1 MIETGPNRRLAMALM
16 AAAAATLPEPSA
28 AQSKGRRMLDP
39 KGLAGLRTTLE
50 QHVAAGSAPGLVAL
64 LDRGGQTDAIVLGA
78 TAIGGPP
85 MRRDTVFRIASMTK
99 LVTAAA
105 VMMLVDEGKL
115 RLDEPVDRLLPE
127 LADRRVLKRLDSGL
141 DDTVPANRPITVEDA
156 LTFRLGWGIAFDPNL
171 PFNKAV
177 EALAICG
184 FGMPNPEMPFGLDA
198 WLKRLGTL
206 PLMAQPG
213 EQWLY
218 TTGSDVQGA
227 LVARASGKP
236 LDVFVRER
244 ITGPL
249 GMQDT
254 GFGIAPE
261 KSDRLATGYMPNNGK
276 LELFD
281 VSGRKSRYAHPPQFP
296 EGDSGLVS
304 TVDDLLAFSRM
315 LLAGGRHAGARMLS
329 EASVKAM
336 TTNHIT
342 ARQAK
347 GGEEILT
354 PGHGWGYGMS
364 VMAWPSKDGLWP
376 GAFGWSGGFGTS
388 WYMDAPTGLTAI
400 LLTQRVFDGPDPPQ
414 LHKDFWA
421 GAHRLVA

>member
-16 AAAAATLPEPSA
+16 AAAAATLPDRSV
-28 AQSKGRRMLDP
+28 AQAKGRRMLNAQ
-39 KGLAGLRTTLE
+39 GLAGLRTTLQ
-50 QHVAAGSAPGLVAL
+50 QHVAKGSAPGLVAL
-64 LDRGGQTDAIVLGA
+64 LDRGGETQAIVLGA
-78 TAIGGPP
+78 KAIDGPP
-85 MRRDTVFRIASMTK
+85 MQRDTIFRIASMTK

-105 VMMLVDEGKL
+105 VMMLVDEDKL

-127 LADRRVLKRLDSGL
+127 LADRRVLKRLDAAL
-141 DDTVPANRPITVEDA
+141 DDTVPAHRPITVEDA
-156 LTFRLGWGIAFDPNL
+156 LTFRLGWGISFDDKL
-171 PFNKAV
+171 PINKAI
-177 EALAICG
+177 AGLGICG
-184 FGMPNPEMPFGLDA
+184 FGMPNPEMPYGLDE

-236 LDVFVRER
+236 FDVFVRER

-249 GMQDT
+249 GMKDT
-254 GFGIAPE
+254 GFGVPPE
-261 KSDRLATGYMPNNGK
+261 KSDRLSTGYMPNNGK
-276 LELFD
+276 LDLFD
-281 VSGRKSRYAHPPQFP
+281 VSGPRSRYAHPPKFP

-315 LLAGGRHAGARMLS
+315 LLAGGRHAGGRMLS

-336 TTNHIT
+336 TANHIT
-342 ARQAK
+342 AAQAK

-364 VMAWPSKDGLWP
+364 VMAWPSRDGLWP

-388 WYMDAPTGLTAI
+388 WYMDAPSDLTCI

-421 GAHRLVA
+421 GSYRALA

>member
-1 MIETGPNRRLAMALM
+1 MSEI
-16 AAAAATLPEPSA
+16 EPS
-28 AQSKGRRMLDP
+28 RRTALAV
-39 KGLAGLRTTLE
+39 LAGLGATAAQAKERRMAKTEFSRASLDGLRGVLE
-50 QHVAAGSAPGLVAL
+50 QHVAKGSAPGLVAL
-64 LDRGGQTDAIVLGA
+64 LDRGGETEVMTLGA
-78 TAIGGPP
+78 KAIGGPP
-85 MRRDTVFRIASMTK
+85 MRRDTIFRIASMTK
-99 LVTAAA
+99 LVTATA

-115 RLDEPVDRLLPE
+115 RLDEPIDRLLPE
-127 LADRRVLKRLDSGL
+127 FANRRVLKRQDGPL
-141 DDTVPANRPITVEDA
+141 DDAVPANRSITVEDLLA
-156 LTFRLGWGIAFDPNL
+156 FRLGWGILFDEAL
-171 PFNKAV
+171 PINKAIAELGV
-177 EALAICG
+177 CG
-184 FGMPNPEMPFGLDA
+184 FGMPNPEMPFGLDE
-198 WLKRLGTL
+198 WLKRLSAV

-249 GMQDT
+249 GMKDT
-254 GFGIAPE
+254 GFGTSPE
-261 KSDRLATGYMPNNGK
+261 KADRLATGYMPNNGK

-281 VSGRKSRYAHPPQFP
+281 ESGAKSRYAHPPKFP

-315 LLAGGRHAGARMLS
+315 LLAGGRSPGGRMLS

-336 TTNHIT
+336 TTNHLT
-342 ARQAK
+342 PQQAK

-364 VMAWPSKDGLWP
+364 VLAWPSKDGLWP

-400 LLTQRVFDGPDPPQ
+400 LLTQRVFDGPDPPR

-421 GAHRLVA
+421 RAHRTVA

>member
-1 MIETGPNRRLAMALM
+1 MSEI
-16 AAAAATLPEPSA
+16 EPS
-28 AQSKGRRMLDP
+28 RRTALAV
-39 KGLAGLRTTLE
+39 LAGLGATAAHAKERRMAKTEFSRAGLDGLRGVLE
-50 QHVAAGSAPGLVAL
+50 QHVAKGSTPGLVAL
-64 LDRGGQTDAIVLGA
+64 LDRGGETEVMAMGA
-78 TAIGGPP
+78 KAIGGPP
-85 MRRDTVFRIASMTK
+85 MRRDTIFRIASMTK

-105 VMMLVDEGKL
+105 VMILVDEGKL
-115 RLDEPVDRLLPE
+115 RLDEPIDRLLPE
-127 LADRRVLKRLDSGL
+127 FANRRVLKRQDGPL
-141 DDTVPANRPITVEDA
+141 DDTVPANRPITVEDL
-156 LTFRLGWGIAFDPNL
+156 LTFRLGWGILFDEAL
-171 PFNKAV
+171 PINKAIAELGV
-177 EALAICG
+177 CG
-184 FGMPNPEMPFGLDA
+184 FGMPNPEMPFGLDE
-198 WLKRLGTL
+198 WLKRLSAM

-249 GMQDT
+249 GMKDT
-254 GFGIAPE
+254 GFGTSLE
-261 KSDRLATGYMPNNGK
+261 KADRLATGYMPDKGK

-281 VSGRKSRYAHPPQFP
+281 ESGAKSRYAHPPRFP

-315 LLAGGRHAGARMLS
+315 LLAGGRYPGGRILS

-336 TTNHIT
+336 TTNYLT
-342 ARQAK
+342 PQQAK

-354 PGHGWGYGMS
+354 PGHGWGYGLS
-364 VMAWPSKDGLWP
+364 VLAWPSKDGLWP

-388 WYMDAPTGLTAI
+388 WYMDAPTGLTSI

-421 GAHRLVA
+421 GAWRTPA